1 MPKLKPCS
9 QEGAKYLPTKLN
21 SKQSRKPTRGPDLL
35 RGPSA
40 WQAAELLSRIDH
52 YQRLAQE
59 VDEHYEGKL
68 FVGKGKQAIKQ
79 AMKRCADYMQ
89 AQHEI
94 FEHLREDVNELMFRM
109 LMRDD
114 ILLLTKMQ
122 TAGAQ
127 ARIVEATRSTIQSGK
142 QAGNGVPTA
151 DGSAADVILERIMS
165 TFLAKVK
172 AGGVKFKGTPETDKQ
187 TTAGDLE

>member
-127 ARIVEATRSTIQSGK
+127 GPHRRGYEVDDSERQTGWQWRA
-142 QAGNGVPTA
+142 NGRRFGRRRDTGEDYEHVP
-151 DGSAADVILERIMS
+151 S
-165 TFLAKVK
+165 
-172 AGGVKFKGTPETDKQ
+172 
-187 TTAGDLE
+187 